1 MREFRLVLFSLAL
14 LICLLPLS
22 AAEAEIVDYGA
33 IDIGLLVPVIVAAIG
48 TVILWQWILPL
59 SLGNLQVAF
68 EVDDDLF
75 EVHRLTRTQKQTRD
89 LLNLRGVSMGVLS
102 YLMAMGGV
110 MLIVAELLIGPGT
123 FYKPIIF
130 VTAAFVL
137 VPIIV
142 SPIVTMYAQIRA
154 MNQRLIRQ
162 KFSVQFVGYIGTAVA
177 MLMIVS
183 SIMYYGWT
191 AANTGGDYDSTVM
204 IRWSGYALLVFM
216 APTIF
221 AYGRIMGASWN
232 TLLLSKWRTA
242 KGWKTPIDPDSP
254 RFLRRLIAL
263 FLVVFLATMPL
274 TAINGI
280 VTLVHVIINQPPDAD
295 RLLDVGGILGEAI
308 FSMVENSEFMQK
320 IISLK
325 TLEEVLASYLM
336 LNVAIVGLAFIFE
349 LTRNLF
355 LGGQT
360 FAGVGG
366 VILAQPRDIR
376 TEPEVQGRILF
387 FGLAGFS
394 GYIVLLL
401 VLQTYKEFGGLMPY
415 GGSVSENVLLQSTWQ
430 FIAAGQAIFLL
441 TWLLSST
448 RFGHLRGLK
457 FDLAPDERR
466 EGVIMAG
473 GGDWMRDHIEIAAR
487 ADDIATLKNF
497 QTEKIDGEKAVV
509 RLEKGRA
516 RMIESALRGLWPR
529 AIEEARKVLAQ
540 QGGDDDEARMII
552 ATGHIACRRFDAA
565 KEALRGMEQPEGYDE
580 PELLALTMEWLDP
593 WAGRVEKDDLYDW
606 ENNSTIDHLREMQK
620 RLKSWSPDTRL
631 GDAHSDRL
639 SLHAQI
645 SSAAMLRAQRR
656 SEEALDLCLDLV
668 RTHPDSTLARIAC
681 SLCMIDLGEW
691 FDALDV
697 FEEVNESSPED
708 PRVQALG
715 GILGFHADAEE
726 LEIALAIGNDA
737 EKGAW
742 IDDAPVNPYAAI
754 KARKGMDEAL
764 NANVMVIAHEALER
778 GVPPAYTP
786 TLVMVIINWAILLPS
801 WFVLG
806 WLAWIETN
814 QNPLIGIGT
823 TAALICMQLFTRRF
837 RRQQRREIKH
847 RDQRAMM
854 VYAKKMKSHKVVG
867 DENKMPIG
875 NHLMLKG
882 LLVTVNGNVYDI
894 GFPGWLVVRLD
905 KERDRPFKN
914 RVRNRMRDMKS
925 SRLARAQPLPE
936 RWWTK
941 RPKPVD
947 KGMRTLE
954 RLIGPAAYRG
964 AHRRSL
970 GIQGKQLQSGIQKDR
985 LPIMETRPGKRG
997 IPTYSNPDEG
1007 AGRRPS
1013 ARPEQV
1019 QRIQKISRK
1028 PVNKPKREI
1037 DEEDV
1042 DDFQDFS

>member
-1 MREFRLVLFSLAL
+1 MRVVQYVLFGLASL
-14 LICLLPLS
+14 IFLLPICT
-22 AAEAEIVDYGA
+22 AEVVLIDYDT
-33 IDIGLLVPVIVAAIG
+33 IDLGLLLPIIAASIG
-48 TVILWQWILPL
+48 TITLWRWILPL

-68 EVDDDLF
+68 EVDDDLY
-75 EVHRLTRTQKQTRD
+75 EVHRLTRTKMQIQE
-89 LLNLRGVSMGVLS
+89 LLNLRGVPFGVMS
-102 YLMAMGGV
+102 YLMAMGGI

-123 FYKPIIF
+123 FYKPIVF
-130 VTAAFVL
+130 VTIMFVAI
-137 VPIIV
+137 PIFV

-154 MNQRLIRQ
+154 MNKRLIHQ
-162 KFSVQFVGYIGTAVA
+162 KISAQVFGYLGTASA
-177 MLMIVS
+177 MIMILS
-183 SIMYYGWT
+183 SIVYYGWT
-191 AANTGGDYDSTVM
+191 VANSNGGYDSVVM
-204 IRWSGYALLVFM
+204 IQWAGYALLVFM
-216 APTIF
+216 SPTIF

-254 RFLRRLIAL
+254 RFFRRLISL
-263 FLVVFLATMPL
+263 FLVVFLSTMPL
-274 TAINGI
+274 AAINGI
-280 VTLVHVIINQPPDAD
+280 VTLIHVIINQPADAD

-308 FSMVENSEFMQK
+308 YSMVENSEIMRK

-325 TLEEVLASYLM
+325 TLQEVLASYLM

-394 GYIVLLL
+394 GYVVLLL
-401 VLQTYKEFGGLMPY
+401 VLQTYKEFSQLMPY
-415 GGSVSENVLLQSTWQ
+415 GDSVSEEVLLQSTWQ

-441 TWLLSST
+441 TWILSST
-448 RFGHLRGLK
+448 RFGHLRSLK
-457 FDLAPDERR
+457 FDLSPDERR

-487 ADDIATLKNF
+487 SDDIAALRNF
-497 QTEKIDGEKAVV
+497 QTEKIDGDKAVV

-529 AIEEARKVLAQ
+529 AIEEARKVLAL
-540 QGGDDDEARMII
+540 QGGEDDEARMIV

-580 PELLALTMEWLDP
+580 PELLALTLEWLDP
-593 WAGRVEKDDLYDW
+593 WAGRVGSDDLYDW
-606 ENNSTIDHLREMQK
+606 ENNSTIDHLRDMQK
-620 RLKSWSPDTRL
+620 RLRSWSPDTTL
-631 GDAHSDRL
+631 GSAHTDRL

-645 SSAAMLRAQRR
+645 ASAAMLRAQRR

-668 RTHPDSTLARIAC
+668 RAHPDSTLARIAC

-715 GILGFHADAEE
+715 GILGFQADADE
-726 LEIALAIGNDA
+726 LEIALAIGTAA
-737 EKGAW
+737 EKAAW
-742 IDDAPVNPYAAI
+742 IDDAPVNPFAALN
-754 KARKGMDEAL
+754 ARKGMDEAL
-764 NANVMVIAHEALER
+764 NANVMVVAHEALER
-778 GVPPAYTP
+778 GVPPVYAP
-786 TLVMVIINWAILLPS
+786 PLVIVLLNWAVLLPT
-801 WFVLG
+801 WIVIG
-806 WLAWIETN
+806 WLAWIETD
-814 QNPLIGIGT
+814 QNLLIGSGT
-823 TAALICMQLFTRRF
+823 SIALIGLHIFTRRF
-837 RRQQRREIKH
+837 RRLQRRIIKH

-854 VYAKKMKSHKVVG
+854 LYARKMKSYKVSG
-867 DENKMPIG
+867 DGNKMPIG

-882 LLVTVNGNVYDI
+882 LLVTVNGNVFDI
-894 GFPGWLVVRLD
+894 GFPGWLVVRLPN
-905 KERDRPFKN
+905 ERDRQFKN
-914 RVRNRMRDMKS
+914 RLRNRMRDLKS

-947 KGMRTLE
+947 RGMRTLE

-970 GIQGKQLQSGIQKDR
+970 GIQSGQLQSGQQKDR
-985 LPIMETRPGKRG
+985 RPIMDTRPDKRG

-1007 AGRRPS
+1007 TGRRPTS
-1013 ARPEQV
+1013 RPEQV
-1019 QRIQKISRK
+1019 QRIQSISRMPTK
-1028 PVNKPKREI
+1028 KPKRIKDKES
-1037 DEEDV
+1037 DE
-1042 DDFQDFS
+1042 FQDFS

>member
-1 MREFRLVLFSLAL
+1 
-14 LICLLPLS
+14 
-22 AAEAEIVDYGA
+22 
-33 IDIGLLVPVIVAAIG
+33 
-48 TVILWQWILPL
+48 
-59 SLGNLQVAF
+59 
-68 EVDDDLF
+68 
-75 EVHRLTRTQKQTRD
+75 
-89 LLNLRGVSMGVLS
+89 
-102 YLMAMGGV
+102 
-110 MLIVAELLIGPGT
+110 
-123 FYKPIIF
+123 
-130 VTAAFVL
+130 
-137 VPIIV
+137 
-142 SPIVTMYAQIRA
+142 
-154 MNQRLIRQ
+154 
-162 KFSVQFVGYIGTAVA
+162 
-177 MLMIVS
+177 
-183 SIMYYGWT
+183 
-191 AANTGGDYDSTVM
+191 
-204 IRWSGYALLVFM
+204 
-216 APTIF
+216 
-221 AYGRIMGASWN
+221 
-232 TLLLSKWRTA
+232 
-242 KGWKTPIDPDSP
+242 
-254 RFLRRLIAL
+254 
-263 FLVVFLATMPL
+263 
-274 TAINGI
+274 
-280 VTLVHVIINQPPDAD
+280 
-295 RLLDVGGILGEAI
+295 
-308 FSMVENSEFMQK
+308 
-320 IISLK
+320 
-325 TLEEVLASYLM
+325 
-336 LNVAIVGLAFIFE
+336 
-349 LTRNLF
+349 
-355 LGGQT
+355 
-360 FAGVGG
+360 
-366 VILAQPRDIR
+366 
-376 TEPEVQGRILF
+376 
-387 FGLAGFS
+387 
-394 GYIVLLL
+394 
-401 VLQTYKEFGGLMPY
+401 
-415 GGSVSENVLLQSTWQ
+415 
-430 FIAAGQAIFLL
+430 
-441 TWLLSST
+441 
-448 RFGHLRGLK
+448 
-457 FDLAPDERR
+457 
-466 EGVIMAG
+466 
-473 GGDWMRDHIEIAAR
+473 
-487 ADDIATLKNF
+487 
-497 QTEKIDGEKAVV
+497 
-509 RLEKGRA
+509 
-516 RMIESALRGLWPR
+516 
-529 AIEEARKVLAQ
+529 
-540 QGGDDDEARMII
+540 
-552 ATGHIACRRFDAA
+552 
-565 KEALRGMEQPEGYDE
+565 MEQPEGYDE